1 MREEDN
7 FYVRGNRIGIE
18 EGWDEFVENWRG
30 IYQMRE
36 DNIVRTW
43 YGGWVEGLKEVAER
57 DQREWEC
64 GEGGQARGGGLR
76 DANHRMERPKMDMG
90 WMVRC
95 VKGWGRGKAPGPDGV
110 RGEII
115 KDIVNRDG
123 CRKALLKSFNELLEG
138 GEAPSTWKLS
148 RTKMIKK
155 VKKPTVKEFR
165 PIAVTSLGYKLYW
178 GYMREVIE
186 EHIIKNGM

>member
-64 GEGGQARGGGLR
+64 GEGGQARGGG
-76 DANHRMERPKMDMG
+76 G
-90 WMVRC
+90 
-95 VKGWGRGKAPGPDGV
+95 
-110 RGEII
+110 
-115 KDIVNRDG
+115 
-123 CRKALLKSFNELLEG
+123 
-138 GEAPSTWKLS
+138 
-148 RTKMIKK
+148 
-155 VKKPTVKEFR
+155 
-165 PIAVTSLGYKLYW
+165 
-178 GYMREVIE
+178 
-186 EHIIKNGM
+186 